1 MMKKIAFLLIMI
13 MPVLAWGQE
22 LPENIKTTGGNT
34 FKVKSVF
41 PGDDSKAFL
50 LPDGEEVYIVPAT
63 YKGYLCYRFD
73 NNMNLI
79 KRITINLMEN
89 DLGYQQN
96 IEYINENIYLFLGEY
111 DQTVKVFRLY
121 VKIFDVKSETI
132 SDRKEL
138 YTIPSDMKSAELIE
152 NVIVSEDRGKFA
164 VINKC
169 VSCTDNPILKLSCY
183 DSDLNLLWSQDGL
196 EWDQQDLYMNNF
208 QIDNEG
214 NVYRLH
220 LSNFDGTNKLAFSV
234 YRSDE
239 DGAHSTAIELED
251 HVFFDISFNVNN
263 KSGAVTMFYG
273 NNQCAAR
280 GVAYV
285 EYDKEKDILRS
296 PVLTEFP
303 SELFANEMC
312 TGKSTGLFSY
322 EFRNLLP
329 MPNGNYAFIAE
340 QNYDE
345 TIDYIDEDVC
355 RKELGSGSTIKG
367 YNRGSLVIVIFSPEG
382 KVLQFKKIPKI
393 QQSYNSLHLGMASF
407 VSGSSVYVLYND
419 NPQNDTLSNENKA
432 IYKGD
437 DNCSNILLRI
447 SEKGEVSRY
456 VLPADVNCKITP
468 ATVRVLNDNEVFYCG
483 RLKSEYRAA
492 KIRLN

>member
-1 MMKKIAFLLIMI
+1 
-13 MPVLAWGQE
+13 MPALAWGQE

-79 KRITINLMEN
+79 KRVTINLMEN
-89 DLGYQQN
+89 DLGYRQS

-111 DQTVKVFRLY
+111 DETAKVFRLY
-121 VKIFDVKSETI
+121 VKKFNANTEAI
-132 SDRKEL
+132 SDRIEL
-138 YTIPSDMKSAELIE
+138 YTIPSSNKSAELIE
-152 NVIVSEDRGKFA
+152 NVIVSENRSKFA

-169 VSCTDNPILKLSCY
+169 VSCMDKPIMKLSCY
-183 DSDLNLLWSQDGL
+183 DSDLNLLWSQDDL
-196 EWDQQDLYMNNF
+196 EWDEEDPYLNNF
-208 QIDNEG
+208 QIDNDG

-220 LSNFDGTNKLAFSV
+220 LSNFDGQRKLAFSV

-239 DGAHSTAIELED
+239 DGAHSTAIELEN
-251 HVFFDISFNVNN
+251 HVFFDISFNVNE

-273 NNQCAAR
+273 DNLCAAR

-303 SELFANEMC
+303 SELFGNEMC

-329 MPNGNYAFIAE
+329 LPNGNFVFIAE
-340 QNYDE
+340 QSYDE
-345 TIDYIDEDVC
+345 TIDYVGEDKC
-355 RKELGSGSTIKG
+355 KKELASGNTIKG
-367 YNRGSLVIVIFSPEG
+367 YNRGSILITIFSPEG
-382 KVLQFKKIPKI
+382 KVLLNKKIPKI
-393 QQSYNSLHLGMASF
+393 QQSYNELHVGIATFSF
-407 VSGSSVYVLYND
+407 GKSVFIMYND
-419 NPQNDTLSNENKA
+419 NPANNNENSVNKSV
-432 IYKGD
+432 YKGD

-483 RLKSEYRAA
+483 RLKSKYRAA